1 MKRLNLPLIIGG
13 VMLVLILAVIIM
25 PGVFTDRSPYNM
37 QQLRFFT
44 ENGKLI
50 IERAPYPPSATFLLG
65 SDDMGRDIYSYII
78 YGTRLTILLG
88 VLAALAR
95 FLLALP
101 LSLSAGFGSGAAK
114 SIIKQFGIIF
124 SAIPALLIC
133 IIVLQLD
140 FFGGLDK
147 RSSMIAFIMVLSI
160 VGWPKIAGLM
170 MERVDA
176 INRQPFIKGEVA
188 IGKKRLRIALENI
201 FPHLAPEMIVLFFME
216 IARSLSMIMQLGIFS
231 IFIGN
236 LKFIMDTEGGITF
249 FDIGFEPEWAGMLS
263 SSRNMISIAPW
274 AVLFPALAFFISVLA
289 FNLFGE
295 GLRMAMQE
303 KDSRIVPIF
312 RKIISPDMKSIFGNR
327 GKKSRHILVIAIM
340 ALILIFTVPAL
351 IGNNRYEFEYGD
363 DEDILY
369 ESVMVGTADARK
381 TAEIIADRM
390 SGLGLEPLF
399 KEGYETGYELGDSCL
414 IKNYSFEL
422 ILKTG
427 MVYPEMNKDFR
438 FLSAG
443 NLEYSAKVTD
453 LTNEDMFGIVGKG
466 MPVGEFVL
474 IDKSFYNDAAISYF
488 LDGISKKTNAVGFIL
503 IEDNDTEIEG
513 NVAQYDEDKV
523 VISVTRELGELIKNS
538 GEASVK
544 ISTSVE
550 LLGTTGLN
558 ISGIR
563 KGADLYAG
571 DEALIIG
578 MGYNYTD
585 EDGASVLDFNLG
597 LMEKLCLDH
606 DIGRSLI
613 FMFFDGTAS
622 RELNGIFPMS
632 ADFPYSPA
640 KVKLFIDLTGIN
652 RPDFDVFGYSSKQA
666 PFTRTYAWSIG
677 HILEQEFGKKNLEFK
692 EPESINFGREY
703 YFTDNEAHNVM
714 FWEKGIASIIIRTDE
729 KGRGSHDISEIGSIL
744 LKAINISNY

>member
-1 MKRLNLPLIIGG
+1 MKRLNLPLITGG
-13 VMLVLILAVIIM
+13 IMLVLILAVIIM
-25 PGVFTDRSPYNM
+25 PGVFTGKSPYNM

-50 IERAPYPPSATFLLG
+50 IEKAPYPPSAAFLLG

-95 FLLALP
+95 FLIALP
-101 LSLSAGFGSGAAK
+101 LSLSAGFGSSVAK

-147 RSSMIAFIMVLSI
+147 RSSMIAFIMVLSV

-236 LKFIMDTEGGITF
+236 LKFIVDTEGGITF

-263 SSRNMISIAPW
+263 SSRNMISVAPW

-303 KDSRIVPIF
+303 KDSRIVPMF
-312 RKIISPDMKSIFGNR
+312 RKIISPDIKSIFAIR
-327 GKKSRHILVIAIM
+327 GKKTRQILVIAI
-340 ALILIFTVPAL
+340 AVLILAFTVPAM
-351 IGNNRYEFEYGD
+351 IGNSRYEFEYEE
-363 DEDILY
+363 DEAIPYDRVIA
-369 ESVMVGTADARK
+369 GTPDAKK

-390 SGLGLEPLF
+390 SKLGLEPLF
-399 KEGYETGYELGDSCL
+399 KEGYEKEYELGDACL
-414 IKNYSFEL
+414 IKNHSFEL

-427 MVYPEMNKDFR
+427 TIYPEINKDFR
-438 FLSAG
+438 FLLAG
-443 NLEYSAKVTD
+443 DLEYSSKVTD
-453 LTNEDMFGIVGKG
+453 LTNEDMFGIVSKG
-466 MPVGEFVL
+466 VPVGDFVL
-474 IDKSFYNDAAISYF
+474 MDKSFYNDAAISYF
-488 LDGISKKTNAVGFIL
+488 IDGISNKTNATGFIL
-503 IEDNDTEIEG
+503 IDDKDMAMEG
-513 NVAQYDEDKV
+513 AIAQYDEDKV

-538 GEASVK
+538 GGAEVR
-544 ISTSVE
+544 ISTTVE

-563 KGADLYAG
+563 KGADPYAG
-571 DEALIIG
+571 GEALIIG
-578 MGYNYTD
+578 MGYNYLNK
-585 EDGASVLDFNLG
+585 EGSSVLDFNLE
-597 LMEKLCLDH
+597 LMERLCSDH

-613 FMFFDGTAS
+613 FMFFDGTVS
-622 RELNGIFPMS
+622 TKLNGIFPMS

-640 KVKLFIDLTGIN
+640 KVKLFIDLTGIS
-652 RPDFDVFGYSSKQA
+652 RPEFDVIGYSSKQA

-677 HILEQEFGKKNLEFK
+677 HMLEQEFGKNKLEFA
-692 EPESINFGREY
+692 EPESINVGREY

-729 KGRGSHDISEIGSIL
+729 AGGGGHDISEIGSML